1 MRSISQEVSL
11 LNEGPLPPGFEIR
24 YTATGERFF
33 VDHNSRTTTVQSTAI
48 HFSVLIF
55 YAHFRIIFVVLQF
68 EDPRPGAQKGVK
80 GVYGV
85 PRAYE
90 RSFRWKLSQFRYL
103 CQSNALPSHIKI
115 TVTRQTLFED
125 SYHQIMRLPAYE
137 LRRRLYII
145 FVSFVLFFFSSS
157 VFGNNWGKFVNNH
170 KNCLTCLIQSTD
182 FIVIFSIY
190 SKHTH
195 IKKKYAAW

>member
-1 MRSISQEVSL
+1 MRVLCRLDGKYDIQRLANDSL
-11 LNEGPLPPGFEIR
+11 WIIIPERPPLMTPGQVNIFITANFCHKILIR
-24 YTATGERFF
+24 NMRF
-33 VDHNSRTTTVQSTAI
+33 A
-48 HFSVLIF
+48 
-55 YAHFRIIFVVLQF
+55 
-68 EDPRPGAQKGVK
+68 GAQKGMK

-145 FVSFVLFFFSSS
+145 FVSIA
-157 VFGNNWGKFVNNH
+157 
-170 KNCLTCLIQSTD
+170 IQFESR
-182 FIVIFSIY
+182 
-190 SKHTH
+190 KA
-195 IKKKYAAW
+195 KKL

>member
-1 MRSISQEVSL
+1 M
-11 LNEGPLPPGFEIR
+11 
-24 YTATGERFF
+24 TW
-33 VDHNSRTTTVQSTAI
+33 
-48 HFSVLIF
+48 SVLPALSSHIPTTRAPSTKISRMKFSHWIAEDVVWACETCSSILF
-55 YAHFRIIFVVLQF
+55 YIIFRICYHFISLNTVKSIYWFF
-68 EDPRPGAQKGVK
+68 RPK

-145 FVSFVLFFFSSS
+145 FRGEEGLDYGGVSR
-157 VFGNNWGKFVNNH
+157 
-170 KNCLTCLIQSTD
+170 
-182 FIVIFSIY
+182 
-190 SKHTH
+190 
-195 IKKKYAAW
+195 

>member
-1 MRSISQEVSL
+1 MVCYGVNSVSIS
-11 LNEGPLPPGFEIR
+11 NR
-24 YTATGERFF
+24 
-33 VDHNSRTTTVQSTAI
+33 
-48 HFSVLIF
+48 
-55 YAHFRIIFVVLQF
+55 LQF

-145 FVSFVLFFFSSS
+145 FVSFALFFFL
-157 VFGNNWGKFVNNH
+157 F
-170 KNCLTCLIQSTD
+170 LRITI
-182 FIVIFSIY
+182 
-190 SKHTH
+190 
-195 IKKKYAAW
+195 

>member
-1 MRSISQEVSL
+1 M
-11 LNEGPLPPGFEIR
+11 
-24 YTATGERFF
+24 
-33 VDHNSRTTTVQSTAI
+33 
-48 HFSVLIF
+48 
-55 YAHFRIIFVVLQF
+55 
-68 EDPRPGAQKGVK
+68 
-80 GVYGV
+80 

-145 FVSFVLFFFSSS
+145 FVSWDFFYS
-157 VFGNNWGKFVNNH
+157 
-170 KNCLTCLIQSTD
+170 
-182 FIVIFSIY
+182 FIFIIDAYKY
-190 SKHTH
+190 SNM
-195 IKKKYAAW
+195 YMF

>member
-1 MRSISQEVSL
+1 MRM
-11 LNEGPLPPGFEIR
+11 
-24 YTATGERFF
+24 
-33 VDHNSRTTTVQSTAI
+33 
-48 HFSVLIF
+48 
-55 YAHFRIIFVVLQF
+55 QF

-145 FVSFVLFFFSSS
+145 FVSIISNGS
-157 VFGNNWGKFVNNH
+157 G
-170 KNCLTCLIQSTD
+170 
-182 FIVIFSIY
+182 FIYKQPFMIITRFDIV
-190 SKHTH
+190 KTN
-195 IKKKYAAW
+195 AN

>member
-1 MRSISQEVSL
+1 M
-11 LNEGPLPPGFEIR
+11 PPGWEVR
-24 YTATGERFF
+24 YTASGERFF
-33 VDHNSRTTTVQSTAI
+33 VDHNTRKTT
-48 HFSVLIF
+48 FD
-55 YAHFRIIFVVLQF
+55 
-68 EDPRPGAQKGVK
+68 DPRPGKHFQNSESFRKILIRNIRFAGAQKGMK

-145 FVSFVLFFFSSS
+145 FVSIAHRFESR
-157 VFGNNWGKFVNNH
+157 K
-170 KNCLTCLIQSTD
+170 T
-182 FIVIFSIY
+182 
-190 SKHTH
+190 
-195 IKKKYAAW
+195 KKL

>member
-1 MRSISQEVSL
+1 MLHWI
-11 LNEGPLPPGFEIR
+11 
-24 YTATGERFF
+24 
-33 VDHNSRTTTVQSTAI
+33 
-48 HFSVLIF
+48 
-55 YAHFRIIFVVLQF
+55 
-68 EDPRPGAQKGVK
+68 GAQKGVK

-115 TVTRQTLFED
+115 TVTRQSLFED

-145 FVSFVLFFFSSS
+145 FVSHTYAIDRSQQCVDTHNHFVLKCVCIFFFYRTARRRRSRLRRRITWM
-157 VFGNNWGKFVNNH
+157 V
-170 KNCLTCLIQSTD
+170 L
-182 FIVIFSIY
+182 FIITRGAKSHVLPFRIC
-190 SKHTH
+190 KQ
-195 IKKKYAAW
+195 KQL

>member
-1 MRSISQEVSL
+1 MQKLIQYRAFS
-11 LNEGPLPPGFEIR
+11 
-24 YTATGERFF
+24 
-33 VDHNSRTTTVQSTAI
+33 SRAMFRVLIACLVF
-48 HFSVLIF
+48 FSV
-55 YAHFRIIFVVLQF
+55 RLQF

-145 FVSFVLFFFSSS
+145 FVSCVSFCFRP
-157 VFGNNWGKFVNNH
+157 
-170 KNCLTCLIQSTD
+170 
-182 FIVIFSIY
+182 
-190 SKHTH
+190 
-195 IKKKYAAW
+195 

>member
-1 MRSISQEVSL
+1 MVCYGVNSVSIS
-11 LNEGPLPPGFEIR
+11 NR
-24 YTATGERFF
+24 
-33 VDHNSRTTTVQSTAI
+33 
-48 HFSVLIF
+48 
-55 YAHFRIIFVVLQF
+55 LQF

-145 FVSFVLFFFSSS
+145 FVSFALFFSCFFSSQLVVYKQFNYTYS
-157 VFGNNWGKFVNNH
+157 NIYHFYLLLLFQIHPNN
-170 KNCLTCLIQSTD
+170 I
-182 FIVIFSIY
+182 
-190 SKHTH
+190 
-195 IKKKYAAW
+195 AW